1 MDSVIEL
8 KHPVIKEKLAV
19 LRNKETSRASFRT
32 TMKELGKLLSYEV
45 LRDFVTAKQT
55 LETPLASTEGDI
67 IADLPIVVSVL
78 RAGNIMME
86 GILEL
91 IPNAQCGHLGIYR
104 DKFINNT
111 VEYYF
116 RLPNDTDNRPI
127 FVLDP
132 MIATGK
138 TAEASIARLKQCGV
152 GKIYFICL
160 LISEEAASYLAKT
173 YPEVQIYCAGVESG
187 LDKNGLILPGIGD
200 VGGRL
205 YGPN

>member
-1 MDSVIEL
+1 
-8 KHPVIKEKLAV
+8 
-19 LRNKETSRASFRT
+19 
-32 TMKELGKLLSYEV
+32 
-45 LRDFVTAKQT
+45 
-55 LETPLASTEGDI
+55 
-67 IADLPIVVSVL
+67 
-78 RAGNIMME
+78 ME

-91 IPNAQCGHLGIYR
+91 IPNARCGHLGIYR

-116 RLPNDTDNRPI
+116 ELPEETDNKPI

-138 TAEASIARLKQCGV
+138 TAAASISRLKQCGV

-160 LISEEAASYLAKT
+160 LFLKRQRSYLAET
-173 YPEVQIYCAGVESG
+173 YPEVQIYCAGIESG

-205 YGPN
+205 YGLINQNYEVLNEQLFKPVKCTG

>member
-19 LRNKETSRASFRT
+19 LRNKETSRASFRA

-45 LRDFVTAKQT
+45 LRDFVTTKKT
-55 LETPLASTEGDI
+55 LETPLATTEGDI

-78 RAGNIMME
+78 IAGNIMME

-91 IPNAQCGHLGIYR
+91 IPNAQCHLGIYR

-116 RLPNDTDNRPI
+116 RFNDTENNP
-127 FVLDP
+127 FL
-132 MIATGK
+132 
-138 TAEASIARLKQCGV
+138 
-152 GKIYFICL
+152 F
-160 LISEEAASYLAKT
+160 
-173 YPEVQIYCAGVESG
+173 
-187 LDKNGLILPGIGD
+187 
-200 VGGRL
+200 
-205 YGPN
+205 

>member
-1 MDSVIEL
+1 MESVTQL
-8 KHPVIKEKLAV
+8 NHPVIKEKLAV
-19 LRNKETSRASFRT
+19 LRSKDTSRASFRA
-32 TMKELGKLLSYEV
+32 TMKELGKLISYEV
-45 LRDFVTAKQT
+45 LRDFVTDQKDID
-55 LETPLASTEGDI
+55 TPLAKAKGDYI
-67 IADLPIVVSVL
+67 SDLPIIVSVL
-78 RAGNIMME
+78 RAGNILME

-91 IPNAQCGHLGIYR
+91 IPNARCGHLGIYR

-116 RLPNDTDNRPI
+116 RLPEETDNKPI

-138 TAEASIARLKQCGV
+138 TAAASISRLKQCGV

-160 LISEEAASYLAKT
+160 LISKEAASYLAKT
-173 YPEVQIYCAGVESG
+173 YPEVQIYCAGIESG

>member
-1 MDSVIEL
+1 MDSVVKL
-8 KHPVIKEKLAV
+8 SHPVIKEKLAV
-19 LRNKETSRASFRT
+19 LRNKETSRASFRI
-32 TMKELGKLLSYEV
+32 TMKELGKLISYEV
-45 LRDFVTAKQT
+45 LRDFVTDQKSI
-55 LETPLASTEGDI
+55 ETPLASASGDFI
-67 IADLPIVVSVL
+67 NELPIVVSVL
-78 RAGNIMME
+78 RAGNILME
-86 GILEL
+86 GVLEL
-91 IPNAQCGHLGIYR
+91 IPNARCGHLGIYR

-116 RLPNDTDNRPI
+116 RLPEDTENKPV

-138 TAEASIARLKQCGV
+138 TAAASISRLKQCGV
-152 GKIYFICL
+152 GKIYFICM
-160 LISEEAASYLAKT
+160 LISEEAAAYLAKT

-205 YGPN
+205 YGSN

>member
-1 MDSVIEL
+1 MDSVVKL
-8 KHPVIKEKLAV
+8 SHPVIKEKLAV
-19 LRNKETSRASFRT
+19 LRNKETSRASFRI
-32 TMKELGKLLSYEV
+32 TMKELGKLISYEV
-45 LRDFVTAKQT
+45 LRDFVTDQKSI
-55 LETPLASTEGDI
+55 ETPLASASGDFI
-67 IADLPIVVSVL
+67 NELPIVVSVL
-78 RAGNIMME
+78 RAGNILME
-86 GILEL
+86 GVLEL
-91 IPNAQCGHLGIYR
+91 IPNARCGHLGIYR

-116 RLPNDTDNRPI
+116 RLPEDTENKPV

-138 TAEASIARLKQCGV
+138 TAAASISRLKQCGV
-152 GKIYFICL
+152 GKIYFICM
-160 LISEEAASYLAKT
+160 LISEEAAAYLAKT